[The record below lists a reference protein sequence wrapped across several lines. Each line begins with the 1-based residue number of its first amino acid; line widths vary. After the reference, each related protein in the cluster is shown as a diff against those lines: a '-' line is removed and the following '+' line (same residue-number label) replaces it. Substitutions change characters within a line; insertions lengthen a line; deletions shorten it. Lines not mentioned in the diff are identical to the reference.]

1 MDTAVADRPSATYDR
16 IGAGYR
22 DIRRPDRRL
31 HALIGQALEGAR
43 TVVNVGAGTGSYE
56 PEGAGVTAVE
66 PSQVMLDQHPGFAT
80 VRSRPCCSRGD
91 SEPSCGW
98 MSALVNQMTA
108 GEAMAMMEVA
118 VGAVLGAVAGSG
130 LTVFTT
136 YLQMRM
142 KRDEGLRETVR
153 GHMDVLWQTLHEGQ
167 QQLMAQRIDDTGHR
181 IDFNRAVMQ
190 LAGKIGQQGM
200 VTAVPEFR
208 SRLTMIMEILEEVPQ
223 IENRSDDELFQIAMD
238 VISHAQWVCAAFL
251 MNDPLPE
258 EMPGLREYH
267 NVFVRGLA

>member
-1 MDTAVADRPSATYDR
+1 
-16 IGAGYR
+16 
-22 DIRRPDRRL
+22 
-31 HALIGQALEGAR
+31 
-43 TVVNVGAGTGSYE
+43 
-56 PEGAGVTAVE
+56 
-66 PSQVMLDQHPGFAT
+66 
-80 VRSRPCCSRGD
+80 
-91 SEPSCGW
+91 
-98 MSALVNQMTA
+98 MSALVKPDD
-108 GEAMAMMEVA
+108 GGGAMAMMEVA

-153 GHMDVLWQTLHEGQ
+153 GHMDVLWQALHEGQ
-167 QQLMAQRIDDTGHR
+167 QQLIAQRIDGTGHR
-181 IDFNRAVMQ
+181 IDFNRSVMQ

-208 SRLTMIMEILEEVPQ
+208 SRLIVIMEILEEVPQ
-223 IENRSDDELFQIAMD
+223 IENRSDDERFQIAMD

-251 MNDPLPE
+251 MNDPVPA

-267 NVFVRGLA
+267 NAFVRGLT